1 MLIINFLHLQ
11 LENGKNILI
20 ENGNLGRLFYEFLL
34 YYGMEFNPKNNIIDT
49 HNKIEQMPF
58 FDRKYV
64 NYFFFIYFFLVFT
77 TK

>member
-1 MLIINFLHLQ
+1 
-11 LENGKNILI
+11 
-20 ENGNLGRLFYEFLL
+20 
-34 YYGMEFNPKNNIIDT
+34 MEFNPKNNIIDT
-49 HNKIEQMPF
+49 NNKIEQMPF

>member
-1 MLIINFLHLQ
+1 LLIINFLHLQ

-49 HNKIEQMPF
+49 NNKIEQMPF

-64 NYFFFIYFFLVFT
+64 IYYFF
-77 TK
+77 